1 MSIWLH
7 AWKEPGKW
15 FHQSSTQKHLF
26 TWEPRPACGCSGM
39 AACWDWARLGVGLGC
54 TRASELWANAT
65 LLLNTILEMLNIHTE
80 ERKCQWTDNIPKVFE
95 CIIMG
100 VYTCKKKKKSPRA
113 DLPTGSSREWW
124 HKERLSLYT
133 LIFGV
138 TDLAIPYLGGGD
150 PEEITDVPRHKL
162 SQHSITDHHLAPI
175 GLIFHLFV
183 HSLIQCVVTT
193 SSVPGHGNRLFIS
206 QDLSFDTGCPILC

>member
-100 VYTCKKKKKSPRA
+100 VYTCKKKKKPSCWSPH
-113 DLPTGSSREWW
+113 REF
-124 HKERLSLYT
+124 K
-133 LIFGV
+133 GV
-138 TDLAIPYLGGGD
+138 MAQRKIEPVYSDIWGN
-150 PEEITDVPRHKL
+150 RF
-162 SQHSITDHHLAPI
+162 SHSISGRRRPRGDHRCPKTQIVPAQHYWSPLSTYR
-175 GLIFHLFV
+175 LNFSFV
-183 HSLIQCVVTT
+183 CSLID
-193 SSVPGHGNRLFIS
+193 SVRSDHL
-206 QDLSFDTGCPILC
+206 LCPRTWE